1 MIDLKDVKAASHSV
15 EERVIQSIE
24 DLDTNLTSNAP
35 GKQLQ
40 VCMVTP
46 WKQECGN
53 AEYAERLC
61 LALTPFAKIIPVDLT
76 NFADD
81 MSLRS
86 RRDIRAH
93 FARILAEVQASEADI
108 VHIQHEFCFFG
119 KSIGRSN
126 REFNQF
132 VNKIQKPIVVTLHT
146 WLDRPRPT
154 GFKFKN
160 LIGWLR
166 ASDDNKNL
174 VRTLQKCECIVVHSD
189 DTFSLVASAFPRL
202 RSKLRIV
209 QIPVEPVD
217 SGSALPSIVKQPGD
231 KWLVLP
237 GFVSKYKGHERAIQ
251 ALKKLPLNHK
261 LVIAGGRHPKDR
273 AATRY
278 WMSLITTV
286 EQEGLENRVIF
297 TGFLPSG
304 AAQAA
309 VLKQGDM
316 FLLPY
321 DEVGQSGSAVLA
333 DALAHDKPVITSRA
347 RSMFAYRMTGETV
360 YSSVSTDVSDSKVFA
375 EAILLG
381 LENSDKTIQ
390 ISQQRG
396 AAQSHFSL
404 QRIGRLYQGIY
415 AKTLVEASLN
425 KST

>member
-1 MIDLKDVKAASHSV
+1 
-15 EERVIQSIE
+15 
-24 DLDTNLTSNAP
+24 
-35 GKQLQ
+35 
-40 VCMVTP
+40 
-46 WKQECGN
+46 
-53 AEYAERLC
+53 
-61 LALTPFAKIIPVDLT
+61 
-76 NFADD
+76 
-81 MSLRS
+81 
-86 RRDIRAH
+86 
-93 FARILAEVQASEADI
+93 
-108 VHIQHEFCFFG
+108 
-119 KSIGRSN
+119 
-126 REFNQF
+126 
-132 VNKIQKPIVVTLHT
+132 
-146 WLDRPRPT
+146 
-154 GFKFKN
+154 
-160 LIGWLR
+160 
-166 ASDDNKNL
+166 
-174 VRTLQKCECIVVHSD
+174 
-189 DTFSLVASAFPRL
+189 
-202 RSKLRIV
+202 LRIV

-217 SGSALPSIVKQPGD
+217 SGTALPSIVKQPGD

-286 EQEGLENRVIF
+286 EQEGLEDRVIF

-404 QRIGRLYQGIY
+404 QRIGRLYQEIY